1 MPIEFKNSEKSQQK
15 NYWKSVDRK
24 SAGAILKYPFFDSST
39 WIDYEYMLFFSSE
52 SLLFSVD
59 SPKVYEKV
67 KILPQNHSSQRSAL
81 VLNLSKSYNWILC
94 SETILTHIRLLIKYC
109 FLLEKFSFEKPKKDD
124 FSGKLFD
131 RKRRSKK
138 NVLA

>member
-1 MPIEFKNSEKSQQK
+1 
-15 NYWKSVDRK
+15 
-24 SAGAILKYPFFDSST
+24 
-39 WIDYEYMLFFSSE
+39 MLFFSSE

-67 KILPQNHSSQRSAL
+67 KILPQNHSSQRSAS

-94 SETILTHIRLLIKYC
+94 SEKILMHIKLLIKSC
-109 FLLEKFSFEKPKKDD
+109 FLSEKFSFEKPKKDD